1 MAEVMLIT
9 SPPVLSKARNYISQN
24 PLGLNG
30 TRLETATL
38 RNLQKIGKEEEK
50 QTIKLGIL

>member
-1 MAEVMLIT
+1 MLIT
-9 SPPVLSKARNYISQN
+9 SPPVLSKARKYISQN